1 MKQLFHSPAL
11 PSILILL
18 VASALAGCSN
28 IGSIPYLSDTSPQ
41 KTDEQ
46 VTSPLSNAGI
56 NTPVKVTMLLPLS
69 GRDASLGEAMQNA
82 ATMAFEDQGYP
93 AFELLFEDTEST
105 PSGAAAAAKNAV
117 QSGSAMV
124 IGPIFADET
133 RAAGTVTAAAHIPMI
148 SFSTDTAAIGTNR
161 WLFGIM
167 PQDQAKA
174 ILTYTAVQNLSPE
187 GVLIIA
193 PNTSYGQLITHSF
206 TQQAKDAGIG
216 TYGPIW
222 TNTKTLQNTG
232 DTLKNAQDIKYR
244 CAFIPMNAQDMK
256 TILESIKTAG
266 LPVPNCVLG
275 TNLLDDSESK
285 SILSSITAT
294 KFYHSSITTKDRNNF
309 IHRYNALYGN
319 TPQKLTSLSYD
330 ATSLGL
336 ILGREG
342 SLSNNLTAR
351 LLSPSGF
358 MGIDG
363 SFTFTENGINHRQLS
378 IISIP

>member
-18 VASALAGCSN
+18 ATATLTGCSSV
-28 IGSIPYLSDTSPQ
+28 GSIPYLSDMSPQ
-41 KTDEQ
+41 KTEEQ
-46 VTSPLSNAGI
+46 VAPPVSNAGI

-82 ATMAFEDQGYP
+82 ATMAFEDQGYS

-105 PSGAAAAAKNAV
+105 PSGAAAAAKKAV

-161 WLFGIM
+161 WIFGIM
-167 PQDQAKA
+167 PQDQAQA
-174 ILTYTAVQNLSPE
+174 IVTYTAAQNLSPE

-193 PNTSYGQLITHSF
+193 PHTSYGQLITRNF
-206 TQQAKDAGIG
+206 TEQAKDAGID

-222 TNTKTLQNTG
+222 SNTKTLQNTG
-232 DTLKNAQDIKYR
+232 DTLKNAENIKYR

-266 LPVPNCVLG
+266 LPVPSCVLG
-275 TNLLDDSESK
+275 TNLWDDPDSE
-285 SILSSITAT
+285 SILSSITTT
-294 KFYHSSITTKDRNNF
+294 KFYHSSLATKDRNNF

-330 ATSLGL
+330 ATALGL

-363 SFTFTENGINHRQLS
+363 PFTFTENGINHRQLS